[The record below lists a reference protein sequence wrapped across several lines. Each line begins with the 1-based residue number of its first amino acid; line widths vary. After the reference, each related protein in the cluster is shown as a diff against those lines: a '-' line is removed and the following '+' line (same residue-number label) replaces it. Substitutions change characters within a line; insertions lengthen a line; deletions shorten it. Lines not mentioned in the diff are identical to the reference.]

1 MTRRWLVVRFSYDI
15 LIQMI
20 VKSTKFTDQALLK
33 SQFPQR
39 QREMASSLD
48 DDNSP
53 LVFSP
58 IMTFVKNCAW
68 MVRFSAFS
76 ALLCETLLLISYVL
90 GFTCS
95 ARFKGN
101 HLSEACEIA
110 RALDEGYI
118 RTTSLRQISSRC

>member
-33 SQFPQR
+33 SQSPQR

-68 MVRFSAFS
+68 MVRFSA
-76 ALLCETLLLISYVL
+76 LLCETLLLISYV
-90 GFTCS
+90 F
-95 ARFKGN
+95 R
-101 HLSEACEIA
+101 
-110 RALDEGYI
+110 LD
-118 RTTSLRQISSRC
+118 L